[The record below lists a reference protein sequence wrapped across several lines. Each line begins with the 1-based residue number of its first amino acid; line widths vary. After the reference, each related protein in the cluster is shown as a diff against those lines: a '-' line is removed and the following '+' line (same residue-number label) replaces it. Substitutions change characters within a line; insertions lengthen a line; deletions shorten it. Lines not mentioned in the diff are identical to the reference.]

1 MSIDSK
7 FRPLRLSLS
16 LLALVTLCL
25 AAALPARA
33 QDEKEPPFHAFK
45 GVAIGMTVADARLK
59 LGNPTD
65 KSDAQDLYNVN
76 DKQIVQVYY
85 DGGKVSAISLMF
97 TGAGPDALT
106 PRAVFGSDIE
116 AKADGS
122 IYKMVRYQK
131 AGYFVAYSRTAGN
144 EPMVSVT
151 IQKIR

>member
-1 MSIDSK
+1 MSTDVQ

-16 LLALVTLCL
+16 LLALVALSL
-25 AAALPARA
+25 AAASVARA
-33 QDEKEPPFHAFK
+33 QDEKEPPFHGFK
-45 GVAIGMTVADARLK
+45 GVAIGMTVADARQK

-65 KSDAQDLYNVN
+65 KSDVQELYSIN

-97 TGAGPDALT
+97 TNAGADALT

-116 AKADGS
+116 AKPDGS
-122 IYKMVRYQK
+122 IYKLVRYMK

-144 EPMVSVT
+144 EPMVSIT
-151 IQKIR
+151 IQKLR